1 MMYRELER
9 DAERLLVRG
18 VKKLGGLCYKFT
30 SPGNSG
36 VPDRIVVLNGSVFF
50 VELKKPG
57 GKLTP
62 LQVRQ
67 HTLLRQA
74 GATVFTLRG
83 VEEVKQWLT
92 NIEAFA

>member
-18 VKKLGGLCYKFT
+18 VKRLGGLCYKFT

-50 VELKKPG
+50 VELKKPD
-57 GKLTP
+57 GKTTA
-62 LQVRQ
+62 LQDRQ
-67 HTLLRQA
+67 IALLRQN
-74 GATVFTLRG
+74 GATVFVLYGMEAVT
-83 VEEVKQWLT
+83 KWLT
-92 NIEAFA
+92 DIEAFA

>member
-36 VPDRIVVLNGSVFF
+36 VPDRVVVINGSVFF
-50 VELKKPG
+50 VELKKPD

-67 HTLLRQA
+67 HTLLREA
-74 GATVFTLRG
+74 GATVFTLHG
-83 VEEVKQWLT
+83 MDEVKKWLAD
-92 NIEAFA
+92 IEAFA